1 MQIDLNEGKQ
11 QNKIALLLT
20 SIIFIFYCWHAL
32 YLDGSYGG
40 GDGIRHYLVSRWSW
54 LHPDLLLYHW
64 GKPFFT
70 LVTSVF
76 SQFGLIGIKLFNA
89 AIGALS
95 SFICYKISRKLGYS
109 HPLATLILASFSP
122 VYVLCINS
130 GLTEPMFAF
139 MLMLV
144 IYLFLEEKFLVS
156 TALLSFLPFVRS
168 EGNLMFPLFALA
180 LILNKKWKLIPF
192 LAFGTIAYSIIGYFH
207 YHDIFWI
214 QTKNPYNGSNFD
226 IYGKGELLHFV
237 KAYKL
242 IFGLPLVS
250 LFVAGTIYMLIQI
263 FKLKFRIVPNRLLVI
278 EILLIYGPF
287 FTYFIAHSVFWWKGL
302 FGSLGLERS
311 IAGVLPLAGIIGGRG
326 LEWILKPLAR
336 NVLIQSSIIFA
347 LMIWLIIFPF
357 AAKYLPFQLNEE
369 EKLVKQ
375 AAEWYGTSEYKKEK
389 VYYLYPYFMHKLD
402 LDAFDGNRV
411 GELWGLYPAI
421 REWGI
426 DVVPLN
432 TIILWDA
439 HFGANEAYIPLDTML
454 MDPNFEL
461 VKSFRPDQPFTTLG
475 GYNFEIHAFKRIKA
489 KNLIKSSEFNFDFE
503 KSTDMLNNLHLVNE
517 GPSHSSSHSVHLQKQ
532 DEFGV
537 TFDHELE
544 KFVNYKS
551 LTRVDLSFMIY
562 ADQPVK
568 DLLPV
573 LTIDE
578 SGKSVQWNGTP
589 VDYTDIGKW
598 KEINVSYSIVPEV
611 LNGTNRLKIYHWN
624 RGGNDVFIDDVKI
637 QLLTR
642 E

>member
-1 MQIDLNEGKQ
+1 MEVDFKKDSH
-11 QNKIALLLT
+11 QNKVALLLT
-20 SIIFIFYCWHAL
+20 LAIFIFYCWHAL

-40 GDGIRHYLVSRWSW
+40 GDGIRHYLVSKWSW

-89 AIGALS
+89 AIGAIS
-95 SFICYKISRKLGYS
+95 SFLCYKISRRLGSS
-109 HPLATLILASFSP
+109 HPLATLVLASFSP

-130 GLTEPMFAF
+130 GLTEPMFVF
-139 MLMLV
+139 MLIWV
-144 IYLFLEEKFLVS
+144 TYLFLEEKYLLS
-156 TALLSFLPFVRS
+156 TVLLSFLPFVRS

-180 LILNKKWKLIPF
+180 LILCKKWKLIPF
-192 LAFGTIAYSIIGYFH
+192 LAFGTVAYSIIGYFH

-226 IYGKGELLHFV
+226 IYGKGELFHFV

-242 IFGLPLVS
+242 ILGLPLTI
-250 LFVAGTIYMLIQI
+250 LFIAGAIYMIVRI
-263 FKLKFRIVPNRLLVI
+263 FRSKFEFAHNRILAV

-287 FTYFIAHSVFWWKGL
+287 FTYFIAHSIFWWKGL

-326 LEWILKPLAR
+326 LEWILKPIGF
-336 NVLIQSSIIFA
+336 NKLIQKSIVYLI
-347 LMIWLIIFPF
+347 LLWLVIYPF
-357 AAKYLPFQLNEE
+357 YTKYLPFELNEE

-375 AAEWYGTSEYKKEK
+375 AAEWYSGSEYKNEK
-389 VYYLYPYFMHKLD
+389 VFYLYPYFMHKLN

-421 REWGI
+421 KEWGV

-454 MDPNFEL
+454 MDPNFQL
-461 VKSFRPDQPFTTLG
+461 VKSFKPEVPFTTLG

-489 KNLIKSSEFNFDFE
+489 RELIKSSEFEFDFE
-503 KSTDMLNNLHLVNE
+503 KPTGMLTNLHLVNE
-517 GPSHSSSHSVHLQKQ
+517 GTAYSANHAVHMKKA

-537 TFDHELE
+537 TFDHALE
-544 KFVNYKS
+544 NFVNFNKIAK
-551 LTRVDLSFMIY
+551 VDISFMVFSNE
-562 ADQPVK
+562 PLK
-568 DLLPV
+568 DLLTV

-578 SGKSVQWNGTP
+578 SGKSVQWNGTQ
-589 VDYTDIGKW
+589 VEYSEVGKW
-598 KEINVSYSIVPEV
+598 KEVKLTFT
-611 LNGTNRLKIYHWN
+611 LNPASLTGANRLKIYNWN
-624 RGGNDVFIDDVKI
+624 RGGNEVYFDNFKI
-637 QLLTR
+637 QMLTK